1 LDRKWTNTTYALNV
15 IAPVKGM
22 WWQWSISIFL
32 SISIAIPIGISQE
45 TVRVFSETVDML
57 NNLFVAFIAMQMG
70 AYALFQALLS
80 DQLIWELYKNGDMLD
95 EANNSFLGV
104 MLLFWFGIMINIV
117 LIIVMKMIP
126 EDMLLF
132 NELWINNVV
141 AIILV
146 IVYLIFH
153 IRVLFEVRNFA
164 INLYRVFV
172 AYNKISILKS
182 LEDKNRNR
190 EVYEEEDGE

>member
-1 LDRKWTNTTYALNV
+1 MDKKWTNTTYALNV
-15 IAPVKGM
+15 IAPIKGM
-22 WWQWSISIFL
+22 RWQWGISIFI
-32 SISIAIPIGISQE
+32 SIAIAIPIGISQE

-80 DQLIWELYKNGDMLD
+80 DQLIWEIYKNVNMID

-104 MLLFWFGIMINIV
+104 MLLFWFGIMLDIV
-117 LIIVMKMIP
+117 LLIVLKIIP
-126 EDMLLF
+126 GDMLLF
-132 NELWINNVV
+132 KKIWVNNVV

-164 INLYRVFV
+164 INLYQVFV

>member
-1 LDRKWTNTTYALNV
+1 MDKKWTNTTYALNV
-15 IAPVKGM
+15 IAPIKGM
-22 WWQWSISIFL
+22 RWQWGISIFI
-32 SISIAIPIGISQE
+32 SIAIAIPIGISQE

-80 DQLIWELYKNGDMLD
+80 DQLIWELYKNGNMLD

-104 MLLFWFGIMINIV
+104 MLLFWFGIMLDIV
-117 LIIVMKMIP
+117 LLIVLKIIP
-126 EDMLLF
+126 GDMLLF
-132 NELWINNVV
+132 KKIWVNNVV

-164 INLYRVFV
+164 INLYQVFV
-172 AYNKISILKS
+172 AYNKI
-182 LEDKNRNR
+182 
-190 EVYEEEDGE
+190 

>member
-1 LDRKWTNTTYALNV
+1 
-15 IAPVKGM
+15 
-22 WWQWSISIFL
+22 
-32 SISIAIPIGISQE
+32 
-45 TVRVFSETVDML
+45 ML